1 MPKIKKGNYIYY
13 GDGDIRIKFNK
24 PISAFDIILVGT
36 YTLES
41 YNPNNFIISYNNGR
55 VLGVGL
61 GSTLG
66 ENAFLKYKGDLKI
79 IKCKA
84 VTTDMEIVDIIPR
97 LIRNDRFNS
106 VQNIFNGENLK
117 FENLNKVG
125 VVGVIPYKI
134 TVNIIT
140 KNLYTKG
147 TEYLLDGVDYIGDY
161 HLHSTGIAMTGSDH
175 TEDSEELEI
184 KNKSKRKKTI
194 QKIIR
199 TRTSQTGVY

>member
-66 ENAFLKYKGDLKI
+66 ENAFLKYKG
-79 IKCKA
+79 
-84 VTTDMEIVDIIPR
+84 
-97 LIRNDRFNS
+97 
-106 VQNIFNGENLK
+106 
-117 FENLNKVG
+117 
-125 VVGVIPYKI
+125 
-134 TVNIIT
+134 
-140 KNLYTKG
+140 
-147 TEYLLDGVDYIGDY
+147 
-161 HLHSTGIAMTGSDH
+161 
-175 TEDSEELEI
+175 
-184 KNKSKRKKTI
+184 
-194 QKIIR
+194 
-199 TRTSQTGVY
+199 